1 MKKFYFTLGLIL
13 LLTSCGYWSNKEN
26 TSTTELKTDSIT
38 YKKATPPFNYSV
50 TADFPVNGNAALV
63 RNIREWISESLG
75 GTYQGELADTN
86 ALFSYYAEKYLN
98 EQTENEDN
106 DFIQYM
112 LEDSIECEQSYT
124 FNLTWENDSL
134 VTYTM
139 SNYYYGGGAHGGYI
153 LLGATFRKA
162 DGRHIGWDMIRKD
175 TDLNE
180 DLKKGLKKYFE
191 VTTDEELMEQ
201 LMLAD
206 NWRDA
211 SSLPLPTTEP
221 WIDGDGL
228 HMIYQQYEIC
238 SYAQGMPSVDL
249 SMERT
254 KEVVTQT
261 VKEGLYKE

>member
-1 MKKFYFTLGLIL
+1 MKKIFFTLGLIL
-13 LLTSCGYWSNKEN
+13 ALTSCQFVTKKMETSSTDLKIDSVAFKKEN
-26 TSTTELKTDSIT
+26 RPFHFSISVD
-38 YKKATPPFNYSV
+38 YPAT
-50 TADFPVNGNAALV
+50 GNPALV

-75 GTYQGELADTN
+75 GTFEGELTDTS
-86 ALFSYYAEKYLN
+86 ALFTHYADKYLKDSA
-98 EQTENEDN
+98 ENEDN
-106 DFIQYM
+106 DFIAYL
-112 LEDSIECEQSYT
+112 LEDSIECEQAYE

-139 SNYYYGGGAHGGYI
+139 SNYFYGGGAHGGYTVQA
-153 LLGATFRKA
+153 ATFRKS
-162 DGRHIGWDMIRKD
+162 DGRHFGWDMIRAD
-175 TDLNE
+175 ADLNE
-180 DLKKGLKKYFE
+180 DLKKGLKNYFE
-191 VTTDEELMEQ
+191 VTTDDELMDQ

-211 SSLPLPTTEP
+211 SSLPKPITEP

-249 SMERT
+249 SMDRT

-261 VKEGLYKE
+261 VKEGL